1 MNAPRPSRPAVRE
14 FVVGG
19 DGPLIRGES
28 IGEGPDVVLCHGLS
42 ATRRYVLHG
51 SKYLPREGY
60 RVTTFD
66 ARGHGKSEP
75 VPSGYDYEHLTTD
88 LDRVIA
94 SECRPG
100 PVVVGGHSMGSHT
113 AAAWALANP
122 DRVAALILVGPVYTG
137 GDRRSDLDEWEKR
150 ARALEVGGPDAYG
163 KVAAE
168 GFDDEQ
174 AAGTAER
181 LARDRA
187 GRHDRRESVAEAL
200 RHVPISSPFPAV
212 ADLRAVSA
220 PTLVVASHD
229 RFDPGHPYA
238 VAESYADALPS
249 ATLISEAPGKS
260 PLAWQGGRLSRAIAG
275 FLGGLGI
282 GPGEG
287 AAAE

>member
-1 MNAPRPSRPAVRE
+1 MSAPRASKPAARE
-14 FVVGG
+14 FVIGG

-75 VPSGYDYEHLTTD
+75 VPSGYDYEHLVAD
-88 LDRVIA
+88 LDRVIV
-94 SECRPG
+94 SECPPG

-122 DRVAALILVGPVYTG
+122 DRLAALILVGPVYTG
-137 GDRRSDLDEWEKR
+137 EDRRSDLDQWEKR
-150 ARALEVGGPDAYG
+150 ARALEIGGPDAYG

-168 GFDDEQ
+168 GFDDLQ

-200 RHVPISSPFPAV
+200 RHVPISSPFTAV

-229 RFDPGHPYA
+229 LLDPGHPHA
-238 VAESYADALPS
+238 VAESYAEVLPS

-260 PLAWQGGRLSRAIAG
+260 PLAWQGGRLSRAIAE

-282 GPGEG
+282 GPGEDT
-287 AAAE
+287 AAG